1 MGALQERVNLSQ
13 KVYGANL
20 VDYFKNNS
28 IYMVDKYSKSDDMCE
43 SIAISNISIGRFYF
57 FHYEDPSN
65 WMRYA
70 PVFTIEYKQIK
81 DMKILMA
88 LNFNF
93 LPLELRSRIFDKFIS
108 EQMFEKNSALEVNF
122 QGIYT
127 ELLKYGFEYGIMEF
141 NAVQL
146 KLVHKINL
154 ELLPR
159 FLYSSHPKNTY
170 DPNKL
175 MQIWTAKLDK
185 REERHKEIVSSTLL
199 DFYEAESL
207 INDKYDVLFGHIKRL
222 QESYDKFRN
231 K

>member
-1 MGALQERVNLSQ
+1 MGSLQDRVNLSQ
-13 KVYGANL
+13 KVYGTDI
-20 VDYFKNNS
+20 VDFFKKNS

-43 SIAISNISIGRFYF
+43 AIPISNISMGRFYF

-81 DMKILMA
+81 EMKIIMA

-93 LPLELRSRIFDKFIS
+93 LPLEIRSRIFDKFIS

-141 NAVQL
+141 NAIQL
-146 KLVHKINL
+146 KLAHRINL

-159 FLYSSHPKNTY
+159 FFYSSHPKNTY

-185 REERHKEIVSSTLL
+185 REERHKEILSSTLL
-199 DFYEAESL
+199 DFYQAESL
-207 INDKYDVLFGHIKRL
+207 ISDKYDALFGHIKRL
-222 QESYDKFRN
+222 QDRN
-231 K
+231 STLFVH

>member
-1 MGALQERVNLSQ
+1 MGSLQDRVNLSQ
-13 KVYGANL
+13 KVYGTDI
-20 VDYFKNNS
+20 VDFFKKNS

-43 SIAISNISIGRFYF
+43 AIPTSNISMGRFYF

-81 DMKILMA
+81 EMKIIIA

-93 LPLELRSRIFDKFIS
+93 LPIEIRSRIFDKFIS

-141 NAVQL
+141 NAIQL
-146 KLVHKINL
+146 KLAHRINL

-185 REERHKEIVSSTLL
+185 REERHKEILSSTLL

-207 INDKYDVLFGHIKRL
+207 ISDKYDTLFGHIKRL